1 MSDFVDR
8 LLGRAGSPPVR
19 PIVPTL
25 FEPVAPLRTSAVP
38 PMGTFSESDPPRE
51 PLPAPPQ
58 APGPGTVPGTAAVV
72 HESRETH
79 ERRVEIPVPHK
90 ESRPQPTPGPVRET
104 IRESPAEHADP
115 DAPSITVTSVTAPA
129 VPLVAPP
136 VAPAPA
142 AIPTVASAVIPP
154 AASKTTPPTVAP
166 PTAEQVR
173 AHPVTRA
180 RPRPAAAEP
189 PRPPKVRRRPEPAE
203 PDVHISIGRV
213 EIKAVPAPAPATP
226 PRPGRSRLP
235 VLGLD
240 EYLKERAGGDRG

>member
-8 LLGRAGSPPVR
+8 LLGRTGSPPVR

-25 FEPVAPLRTSAVP
+25 FEPVAPLRTSAVL
-38 PMGTFSESDPPRE
+38 PMGTFSESDPPHE
-51 PLPAPPQ
+51 PPAPFP
-58 APGPGTVPGTAAVV
+58 APRPGTVPGTATVF

-79 ERRVEIPVPHK
+79 ETRVDIPAPHK
-90 ESRPQPTPGPVRET
+90 ESRPQPQPQPEPVREI
-104 IRESPAEHADP
+104 IRERLEEHTDPA
-115 DAPSITVTSVTAPA
+115 APSITVTSVTAPA
-129 VPLVAPP
+129 VPVVAPP
-136 VAPAPA
+136 AAP
-142 AIPTVASAVIPP
+142 AVIPP
-154 AASKTTPPTVAP
+154 AASEATPPTVAP
-166 PTAEQVR
+166 PTAEPVY

-180 RPRPAAAEP
+180 RPRPVAAEP
-189 PRPPKVRRRPEPAE
+189 PRPPKVRRRPEPTE

>member
-8 LLGRAGSPPVR
+8 LLGRTGSPPVR

-51 PLPAPPQ
+51 PPVPPPAPEPR
-58 APGPGTVPGTAAVV
+58 TVPGTAAVF

-79 ERRVEIPVPHK
+79 ETRVEIPLPFK
-90 ESRPQPTPGPVRET
+90 ESQPQSRPGSAREI
-104 IRESPAEHADP
+104 IREEHTDP
-115 DAPSITVTSVTAPA
+115 DAPSVTVTSVTAAA
-129 VPLVAPP
+129 VPVVVPP
-136 VAPAPA
+136 VVPA
-142 AIPTVASAVIPP
+142 AIPAVAPPP
-154 AASKTTPPTVAP
+154 AVVPPSASEATPQTVAP
-166 PTAEQVR
+166 PTAGPVR

-180 RPRPAAAEP
+180 RPRPAAPEP
-189 PRPPKVRRRPEPAE
+189 PRPPTLRRRPEPAE